1 MGRTSDAR
9 ERLVAAAM
17 ELIYARGYQGVG
29 IDELCQRA
37 GVRKG
42 SFYYF
47 FRSKRDLALAALDRR
62 WELAKE
68 HIVAPILGSDAPP
81 LERIR
86 RFFDA
91 TAAASTQEKSRTG
104 ECGGCAF
111 GNLAAEMSSHDARIR
126 QRVRKVFDGIASYVE
141 KTLEEAVRR
150 GDLEG
155 IEPRANARA
164 LVAYMEGL
172 LLLARTYNDPTILR
186 RLGEKA
192 VDLAGARWDAGA
204 RQTKKATGG
213 KR

>member
-29 IDELCQRA
+29 VDELCARA

-47 FRSKRDLALAALDRR
+47 FRSKRDLALAALDLR
-62 WELAKE
+62 WKLARE
-68 HIVAPILGSDAPP
+68 HMVAPILEGDAPP

-91 TAAASTQEKSRTG
+91 MAAASTQEKTTTG

-111 GNLAAEMSSHDARIR
+111 GNLSAEMSSHDAKIR
-126 QRVRKVFDGIASYVE
+126 RRVRKVFDEIAGFVAAA
-141 KTLEEAVRR
+141 LAEAVRG
-150 GDLEG
+150 GDVAG
-155 IEPRANARA
+155 IDAAENARA
-164 LVAYMEGL
+164 VVAYMAGR
-172 LLLARTYNDPTILR
+172 LLLARTYNDPSILR

-192 VDLAGARWDAGA
+192 VDVAGARSNGNVGRA
-204 RQTKKATGG
+204 RKTGG
-213 KR
+213 RR